1 YADYA
6 LWQRH
11 WLQGAVLEEQLSYWR
26 EQLRGAPAL
35 LELPTDHPRPPVQ
48 TFRGAHLDFTLS
60 TDVLQSL
67 HALSQQE
74 GVTLFMT
81 LLAALQVLLSRYS
94 GQQDIVVGTPIA
106 NRSQQEIEGL
116 IGCFVNTLVLRTD
129 LSGEPTFQQ
138 VLQRV
143 R

>member
-48 TFRGAHLDFTLS
+48 NLQGAHLDFTLPAN
-60 TDVLQSL
+60 VLQFL
-67 HALSQQE
+67 RALSQQE

-81 LLAALQVLLSRYS
+81 LLAAFQILLSRYS

-106 NRSQQEIEGL
+106 NRSQQEIEG
-116 IGCFVNTLVLRTD
+116 
-129 LSGEPTFQQ
+129 
-138 VLQRV
+138 
-143 R
+143 